1 MKRRRCQ
8 KYLIVNKL
16 GEIAQVALSCTG
28 LKIFLLLSFVYDQFL
43 FKFSQKFLS
52 KVRPNTTIIK
62 LFADQSEVSALP
74 AG

>member
-1 MKRRRCQ
+1 MNRRGRQ
-8 KYLIVNKL
+8 KYLIVNTL
-16 GEIAQVALSCTG
+16 GKIEQVALSCSG
-28 LKIFLLLSFVYDQFL
+28 LQIFLLLSFVYDQFL

-52 KVRPNTTIIK
+52 KVRLKTTIIK